1 MAINSK
7 KISGLKELSTLTG
20 DEYLMVAYNNRSY
33 KVKASLFTSDIIES
47 IDQTIKT
54 GDGAS
59 SPIKI
64 TTTGG
69 EVYTF
74 YVKNGT
80 KGKKGDQ
87 GDDGLDGE
95 RGNAGIAVYN
105 NADFED
111 RILDTL
117 DGTSNDGRTEY
128 SDSELTAYALSAKQ
142 GTILNQKLTSL
153 AEEYLTQ
160 EEYDE
165 RLADN
170 KIYAGTKYFII
181 ESE

>member
-7 KISGLKELSTLTG
+7 KISGFREITSLTG

-47 IDQTIKT
+47 IDQTVKT
-54 GDGAS
+54 GDDAS

-64 TTTGG
+64 TTSGG
-69 EVYTF
+69 DVYTF
-74 YVKNGT
+74 YVRNGS
-80 KGKKGDQ
+80 KGSKGDP
-87 GDDGLDGE
+87 GEDGE
-95 RGNAGIAVYN
+95 VGEMGNAGLAIYN

-111 RILDTL
+111 RIIDSL
-117 DGTSNDGRTEY
+117 DGTDNEGNVLEDT
-128 SDSELTAYALSAKQ
+128 ELTSYALSAKQ
-142 GTILNQKLTSL
+142 GTVLNTKLEAL

-165 RLADN
+165 KLADN
-170 KIYAGTKYFII
+170 KILAGTKYFII